1 VVEEP
6 TKTPRG
12 LWVTECGACPVAAPA
27 AAASTIAVFL
37 RALREHEDWAP
48 ALPGTA
54 VIRLAEQNRAVLD
67 QLDARIAEIR
77 RGLDRARTID
87 PISGHAG

>member
-1 VVEEP
+1 
-6 TKTPRG
+6 
-12 LWVTECGACPVAAPA
+12 VTECGACPVAAPA

-87 PISGHAG
+87 PISGRAG

>member
-1 VVEEP
+1 
-6 TKTPRG
+6 
-12 LWVTECGACPVAAPA
+12 
-27 AAASTIAVFL
+27 
-37 RALREHEDWAP
+37 
-48 ALPGTA
+48 